1 MFIDFGDLYVYG
13 ICVVCKCYNNKYF
26 LCLWDNN
33 VFIVFIVI
41 IINWVGLIFKGLRI
55 VFVCI

>member
-1 MFIDFGDLYVYG
+1 MFIDFGDLYVNG

-33 VFIVFIVI
+33 VFIVI